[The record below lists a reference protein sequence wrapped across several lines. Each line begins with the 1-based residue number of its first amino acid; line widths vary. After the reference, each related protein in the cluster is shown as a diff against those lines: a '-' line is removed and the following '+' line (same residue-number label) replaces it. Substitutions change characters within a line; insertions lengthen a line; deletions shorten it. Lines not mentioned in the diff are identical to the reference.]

1 MIKIDIDIN
10 KISSMQIKGNDVE
23 IAIEFSTFFENCIR
37 NGVPVA
43 MLAGAMIQACCQG
56 KLSDEEFKQIAN
68 TVTDMLEALADK
80 YFDKRGDN
88 HE

>member
-10 KISSMQIKGNDVE
+10 KISSIEIKGNVE
-23 IAIEFSTFFENCIR
+23 DIGIEFSKLFEHSIR

-43 MLAGAMIQACCQG
+43 LLGGAIIQACCQG
-56 KLSDEEFKQIAN
+56 KLSDDEFKQVAN

-80 YFDKRGDN
+80 YFDK
-88 HE
+88 

>member
-10 KISSMQIKGNDVE
+10 KTSSVQIKGDKLDLV
-23 IAIEFSTFFENCIR
+23 IEFSTLFEGCIR
-37 NGVPVA
+37 NGIPIA
-43 MLAGAMIQACCQG
+43 MLSGAMIQACCQG

-80 YFDKRGDN
+80 YFDK
-88 HE
+88 

>member
-1 MIKIDIDIN
+1 MIKIDIDTN
-10 KISSMQIKGNDVE
+10 KISSIEIKGNQEDL
-23 IAIEFSTFFENCIR
+23 AIEFSIIFENLIR

-43 MLAGAMIQACCQG
+43 MLVGAMIQACCQG
-56 KLSDEEFKQIAN
+56 ELSVEEFKQIAN

-80 YFDKRGDN
+80 YFDKRGID